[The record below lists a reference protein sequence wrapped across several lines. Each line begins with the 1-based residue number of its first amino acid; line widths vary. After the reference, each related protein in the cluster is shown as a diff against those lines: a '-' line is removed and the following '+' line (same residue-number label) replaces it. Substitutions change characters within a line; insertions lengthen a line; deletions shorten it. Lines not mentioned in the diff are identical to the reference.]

1 MENKELKQLEELMV
15 KLDAAGDDESAIEK
29 AFTETVEVSNEE
41 AELTETDLDDV
52 AGGIAGEIKA
62 LQWLIENTKLGKLS
76 WKGTKVCAR
85 CLYDY
90 AKYGNA
96 YKTYSK
102 SYVQGLNKQFD
113 KEYQKLPKWLRDLMS

>member
-1 MENKELKQLEELMV
+1 MENKEMLKLEELMV
-15 KLDAAGDDESAIEK
+15 KLDVAGDDEAAIEK
-29 AFTETVEVSNEE
+29 AFTETVEVGNGD
-41 AELTETDLDDV
+41 AELTEADLEEV
-52 AGGIAGEIKA
+52 AGGGGEVEA
-62 LQWLIENTKLGKLS
+62 LKWLIENTKLGQLS

-102 SYVQGLNKQFD
+102 SYVKSLNAQFD
-113 KEYQKLPKWLRDLMS
+113 KEYKKLPKWLQKLMS